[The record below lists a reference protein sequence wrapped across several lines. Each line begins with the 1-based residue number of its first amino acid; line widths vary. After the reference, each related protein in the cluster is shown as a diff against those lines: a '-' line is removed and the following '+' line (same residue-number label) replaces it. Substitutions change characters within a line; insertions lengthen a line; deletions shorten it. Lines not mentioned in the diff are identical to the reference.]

1 MGSGLAE
8 GEYYL
13 YFTGKPK
20 QQNVFTKSLLG
31 WFIISVTIPNNH
43 KLNFVNDQ
51 Y

>member
-1 MGSGLAE
+1 MGYGLAE

-13 YFTGKPK
+13 YFTGKL
-20 QQNVFTKSLLG
+20 QATVMCLQKSLLG

-51 Y
+51 